1 MPERRPSIADVE
13 RALATLGLDVDVPD
27 GSPFAGRVASRLVA
41 DRAAAASPP
50 LPRRALWTPR
60 TRLVLATLA
69 VLAVLAVAATARL
82 VIGAVEIRVVPTPS
96 SSPPTA
102 TGAPL
107 VPGDLGAQVA
117 LADLDEAVGFHVW
130 IPAGRPPDAAY
141 VSASRDGTAL
151 LAWRPDDRS
160 PALPGT
166 PWGLILVELPEPAD
180 ELLVKEVNA
189 FEDTDEITLD
199 GDRAFWIHAPHDL
212 LVITDAGDTR
222 FHVDGN
228 VLVWERDGVT
238 FRLETP
244 LGLEAARAVAGS
256 IS

>member
-1 MPERRPSIADVE
+1 MPERRPSNADVE
-13 RALATLGLDVDVPD
+13 RALATLAHDVDTPAAPLFGD
-27 GSPFAGRVASRLVA
+27 RVTSRLLA
-41 DRAAAASPP
+41 DRAAAVSPP

-69 VLAVLAVAATARL
+69 VLALLALAATTRL

-96 SSPPTA
+96 SSPSTA

-107 VPGDLGAQVA
+107 VPGDLGAQIA
-117 LADLDEAVGFHVW
+117 LTDLDEAVGFHVA
-130 IPAGRPPDAAY
+130 IPEGRPPDAAY
-141 VSASRDGTAL
+141 VSTSRNGAAI

-160 PALPGT
+160 PRLPGT
-166 PWGLILVELPEPAD
+166 PWGLILVELPEPSD

-189 FEDTDEITLD
+189 FDDTDEITLD

-222 FHVDGN
+222 FHIDGN
-228 VLVWERDGVT
+228 VLVWERDGIT

-244 LGLEAARAVAGS
+244 LGLEAARAVAVS
-256 IS
+256 VS